1 MRKMRVVYYGDHDD
15 SNSGIVLNEG
25 NYDEKT
31 VQFLKETFINTSE
44 LFDGYGDLYI
54 EVSEEDGHYIEDDD
68 KQRQ

>member
-15 SNSGIVLNEG
+15 SNNGIVLNEG